1 MQNFLNLVTANMEGI
16 ILGIIVF
23 LIILLI
29 WLISVNLK
37 LNRNVKH
44 YHSLMRGMRDKNLE
58 EILNEHINSVK
69 LAIDRVNEVEL
80 LNKRHENI
88 LRKCFQKMAVVRFN
102 AFDNTGSDL
111 SFAIALL
118 DKNGDGVVL
127 SSIYGRD
134 ESRSYA
140 KPITNGQ
147 SKYHLSTE
155 EIDAVN
161 KALQQTA
168 E

>member
-1 MQNFLNLVTANMEGI
+1 MQNILNLITANMEGI

>member
-1 MQNFLNLVTANMEGI
+1 MQNILNLITANMEGI
-16 ILGIIVF
+16 ILGIMGL

-37 LNRNVKH
+37 LNRSVKH

-58 EILNEHINSVK
+58 EILNEHLNSVK
-69 LAIDRVNEVEL
+69 LALDRVNEVEL

-88 LRKCFQKMAVVRFN
+88 LRKCYQKMTVVRFN
-102 AFDNTGSDL
+102 AFENTGSDL

-134 ESRSYA
+134 ESRAYA